1 MAYTLRF
8 IDEINTLGPRDLV
21 LRPRYFSGTPY
32 VGAAGLSMRG
42 GTYDGTYYPAGILSV
57 APASRNL
64 SPWSWSASHASPAV
78 TVDPTTVDPDGL
90 RRGSVWEL
98 VAYTR
103 TQSGVLWTG
112 LLDRVRVKKDA
123 RAWRYELGFRDL
135 TGMQA
140 RAAEADSE
148 PLTLFD
154 YAGKETTITSD
165 YSGSGTTLHVAST
178 ADFYARSDVTA
189 GTEGL
194 LLVNRPNG
202 DPYFMRWSA
211 KTGTTFTRIGSNQY
225 GTIVGIAKVDA
236 PVVSLGYFEGHPAA
250 FAQELYTGESFR
262 GVRSAADSGFL
273 RLPDDLY
280 DDTETRSQ
288 YAKTPDLEYGFW
300 TDRPL
305 RMDDAARWLG
315 RGGFWLTMRH
325 GRIACRTFP
334 KIGAYWE
341 SIVSRPSYPGPGR
354 YVLNFADLAT
364 RPAYGSAPIRLES
377 DIYGDGRWQVEYLQ
391 AKVATQAGT
400 AAEPSAALA
409 TRRGYPVLAEN
420 LIDLDN
426 TTAEIRRDL
435 NLFWPIVHN
444 GETWVKN
451 YETTT
456 ITRGQTT
463 LPNGGPVMYATT
475 TNNAELAGRLAP
487 WIVHAPQIVT
497 CTVAGCHPEYTIGD
511 SVLFGEDWDLPSA
524 VGGTVAGLYGVI
536 AGVSMDVLGFVNTI
550 TIWIPPQREI
560 PLSAGASLVPQ
571 P

>member
-1 MAYTLRF
+1 MAYRLAF
-8 IDEINTLGPRDLV
+8 IDEINRLGPRDII
-21 LRPRYFSGTPY
+21 LRPRFFTGTPG
-32 VGAAGLSMRG
+32 VGSEGLSMRG
-42 GTYDGTYYPAGILSV
+42 GTYDGTYYRPGILSV
-57 APASRNL
+57 APATRNL
-64 SPWSWSASHASPAV
+64 SPWSWSASHASPAI
-78 TVDPTTVDPDGL
+78 TVDPTTIDPDGL

-112 LLDRVRVKKDA
+112 LLDRVRLKKDV
-123 RAWRYELGFRDL
+123 RAWRYELAFRDI
-135 TGMQA
+135 TSMQA
-140 RAAEADSE
+140 RAAVDDSD

-154 YAGKETTITSD
+154 YAGKETTLTND
-165 YSGSGTTLHVAST
+165 YTGGSTFRVAST

-194 LLVNRPNG
+194 FRVDRSG
-202 DPYFMRWSA
+202 ASSYFVQWSA
-211 KTGTTFTRIGSNQY
+211 KTSTTLTRIGSNQY
-225 GTIVGIAKVDA
+225 GTTIGFAAAGA
-236 PVVSLGYFEGHPAA
+236 PVVSLGYFEGHPAV

-262 GVRSAADSGFL
+262 GVRSVADSGFL
-273 RLPDDLY
+273 RLPDDLF

-288 YAKTPDLEYGFW
+288 YGRTPDLEYGFW
-300 TDRPL
+300 TDQPL

-325 GRIACRTFP
+325 GRVACRTFP
-334 KIGAYWE
+334 DLGAYWE
-341 SIVSRPSYPGPGR
+341 SVVTRRPHPGPGR
-354 YVLNFADLAT
+354 YLLNFADLAT

-391 AKVATQAGT
+391 AKVSTQDST
-400 AAEPSAALA
+400 AAAPSAALA
-409 TRRGYPVLAEN
+409 TRRGYPVLAEHV
-420 LIDLDN
+420 IDLDN
-426 TTAEIRRDL
+426 TTTEIRRDL
-435 NLFWPIVHN
+435 SLFWPIVHN
-444 GETWVKN
+444 GETWVHN

-463 LPNGGPVMYATT
+463 LPNGGPVMYTTT

-497 CTVAGCHPEYTIGD
+497 CTVAGSHPEYTIGD